1 MKRHAFMGLQKYLV
15 LGSRRFS
22 RSFRVFLFTFD
33 VLLNSSMRV
42 KLRIIHE
49 VMNMCFKMIACW
61 NHFQITDIFLMI
73 IQFQIKECLKFSN
86 MFDFA

>member
-1 MKRHAFMGLQKYLV
+1 MNRNAFMGLQKYLV

-49 VMNMCFKMIACW
+49 VMNMCFKMMVCW
-61 NHFQITDIFLMI
+61 NRFRIIDIFPVI
-73 IQFQIKECLKFSN
+73 IQSQTKVGLGFSSVS
-86 MFDFA
+86 DFA